1 MHKKCNQKPR
11 RPIEMGK
18 LAQVVYQ
25 INPDSEYGNWIT
37 VLMVIFNESGGSDEG
52 FNLADHWSSEGH
64 EKYKGTKDVLAH
76 WRHFKPN
83 HPNPARLGS
92 LIRML
97 GK

>member
-52 FNLADHWSSEGH
+52 LSS
-64 EKYKGTKDVLAH
+64 
-76 WRHFKPN
+76 
-83 HPNPARLGS
+83 S
-92 LIRML
+92 
-97 GK
+97 